1 MFTGII
7 EEIGQVQKKQDHLKG
22 SFLEISCPKIAK
34 GLKEGDSVA
43 VNGIC
48 LTARK
53 VESWGF
59 TADVMPNTL
68 KSTNLVNVGKGSKV
82 NLERALKANGRLD
95 GHIVQGHVDGVGFIK
110 DIQKTGDFITY
121 CIEVAQ
127 DLLKYIVFK
136 GSIAVDGISL
146 TIQDV
151 KNNFFV
157 ISTIPTTTNFTTLQ
171 YKKIGDMVNIETDI
185 IGKYIHSFLSNPKK
199 DLTIEKLISL
209 GY

>member
-34 GLKEGDSVA
+34 GLKEGDSVS

-53 VESWGF
+53 VEPWGF
-59 TADVMPNTL
+59 AADIMPNTL
-68 KSTNLVNVGKGSKV
+68 KSTNLRNIEKGSKV

-95 GHIVQGHVDGVGFIK
+95 GHIVQGHVDGVGIIR
-110 DIQKTGDFITY
+110 DIQRRGDFITFY
-121 CIEVAQ
+121 IEIERK
-127 DLLKYIVFK
+127 LLKYIVLK
-136 GSIAVDGISL
+136 GSIAVDGTSL
-146 TIQDV
+146 TIQDI

-157 ISTIPTTTNFTTLQ
+157 ISTIPTTINFTTLQ

-185 IGKYIHSFLSNPKK
+185 IGKYIYGFLNNSKE